1 MSSIC
6 AGCPRPRAPWPNLN
20 TKPPGVVMGL
30 GFTVSYF
37 IVTRSHKGRMRVES
51 APGEDTRF
59 IVELP
64 LTGGVRGSGSEECL
78 DG

>member
-1 MSSIC
+1 
-6 AGCPRPRAPWPNLN
+6 
-20 TKPPGVVMGL
+20 MGL

-51 APGEDTRF
+51 APGEGTRF
-59 IVELP
+59 IVEL
-64 LTGGVRGSGSEECL
+64 LVTGGVRGSGAEECL